1 VKLAALPKLHVAL
14 VVIAILA
21 FIAASVA
28 DPNDQG
34 PSKASYAVAG
44 HVFGIGEEQVFVVRS
59 NTTLTVHYRDAAGNL
74 HSETFRQ
81 DVATSVAWTV
91 EGTTA
96 SGGPI
101 LGIAT
106 PSSSSPRSPSQDQQ
120 PSPMLDSAG
129 VGSTSGSL
137 GELAAASFLLSSLS
151 SDLPEVGKAWSSDG
165 MLALRYGGLK
175 VTMNNVAIQPFG
187 SGQDFVQIAST
198 GGVDLQ
204 GKLTTPGLGFTVLR
218 GKGGATAVSYIEPQN
233 RLLLGMTLMAFS
245 HGSATGKSRGGTYDL
260 NASIATKMV
269 HYVPGVPAFAGAPG
283 FLVASAFVGH
293 TAAADT
299 SLYSTSQPEQV
310 ASPAATNTEFI
321 PGPTEAVTPY
331 PSALPEVSL
340 PPIPIPWS
348 SDQPVASP
356 PAPPTPIPTPTRY
369 Y

>member
-21 FIAASVA
+21 FIAASAA
-28 DPNDQG
+28 DPNNQPQG
-34 PSKASYAVAG
+34 RASYTVAG
-44 HVFGIGEEQVFVVRS
+44 HVFGIGEEQVFVVRKD
-59 NTTLTVHYRDAAGNL
+59 TTLTIHYRDAAGKL
-74 HSETFRQ
+74 GSSTFRQ
-81 DVATSVAWTV
+81 AVATSVAWTV

-96 SGGPI
+96 NGGPI

-106 PSSSSPRSPSQDQQ
+106 PSSSQRSPSQDQQ

-129 VGSTSGSL
+129 IGSTNGSL

-151 SDLPEVGKAWSSDG
+151 SDLPEVGKSWSSEG
-165 MLALRYGGLK
+165 TLALRYGELR
-175 VTMNNVAIQPFG
+175 VSMNNAVIQPFG
-187 SGQDFVQIAST
+187 TDQDFVQIAST
-198 GGVDLQ
+198 GGVELA
-204 GKLTTPGLGFTVLR
+204 GKITTPALGLTTLR
-218 GKGGATAVSYIEPQN
+218 GRGGATAVSYIESAN

-245 HGSATGKSRGGTYDL
+245 HGSATGKSRVGTYDL
-260 NASIATKMV
+260 DVNIATKMI
-269 HYVPGVPAFAGAPG
+269 HYVPGVPAFTGAPG

-321 PGPTEAVTPY
+321 PPPTGAVTPY

-340 PPIPIPWS
+340 PPIPIPWN

-356 PAPPTPIPTPTRY
+356 PAPPTPIPSPTRY